1 MKKWKIINKIS
12 IAMLLITPV
21 VILYRLIES
30 IVYNVNGWYL
40 TIPGPALF
48 KWYEIF
54 MFNIF
59 GDIMYIGPIFIIGIL
74 LFVITKRKLKNRC

>member
-12 IAMLLITPV
+12 IIMLFVTLV
-21 VILYRLIES
+21 VILYRLIEA

-40 TIPGPALF
+40 AIPGPALF

-54 MFNIF
+54 LFNLY
-59 GDIMYIGPIFIIGIL
+59 GDFMYVAPIFIIGIL
-74 LFVITKRKLKNRC
+74 LFVITKRKLKTN